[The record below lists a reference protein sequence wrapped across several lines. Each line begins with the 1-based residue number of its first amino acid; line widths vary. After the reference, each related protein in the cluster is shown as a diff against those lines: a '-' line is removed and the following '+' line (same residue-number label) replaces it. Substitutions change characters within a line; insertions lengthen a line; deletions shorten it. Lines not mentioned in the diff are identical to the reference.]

1 MGKLLMVQEFNFI
14 TVSPKIYIVIVLM
27 LLLVPLPWLAGWV
40 LAALI
45 HELSHCIAVLLCG
58 GKITAIKFS
67 SAGIVLE
74 SGYLSTWRSVIC
86 SLAGPAGGLL
96 LYVFS
101 KRFPYLAICG
111 FLQSVYNLLPIYPLD
126 GGRAVRA
133 ICLLFFCDSTAN
145 KICAGLETVV
155 LVVLLIISTIL
166 SVFLKYSIFPSL
178 VVIIYLLRMKNIK
191 IPCKSGLHAVQ

>member
-1 MGKLLMVQEFNFI
+1 MEQEFNI
-14 TVSPKIYIVIVLM
+14 VTISPQTYIVIVLM
-27 LLLVPLPWLAGWV
+27 LLLIPLPWLTGWIM
-40 LAALI
+40 AAVI
-45 HELSHCIAVLLCG
+45 HELCHYIAVRFCG
-58 GKITAIKFS
+58 GKITSIKFS

-133 ICLLFFCDSTAN
+133 VCLLFFCDSTAN

-166 SVFLKYSIFPSL
+166 SAFLKYSIFPSL
-178 VVIIYLLRMKNIK
+178 VVIIYLLRVKNIK